1 MLTRTFNSVRTRQP
15 CRLSPLN
22 RRTFL
27 RSAGVCIGLPLLD
40 AMLPI
45 GLGADRKAA
54 ACAEAHAPDQSSAGP
69 ARAEFLPDQD
79 RDGL

>member
-1 MLTRTFNSVRTRQP
+1 VVSTQENTAMLRST
-15 CRLSPLN
+15 LN

-45 GLGADRKAA
+45 GPGADRKTAA
-54 ACAEAHAPDQSSAGP
+54 LRSKRMLLIGQVVQS
-69 ARAEFLPDQD
+69 RAFLSK
-79 RDGL
+79 

>member
-1 MLTRTFNSVRTRQP
+1 LPTRSDKQIQEIVDMP
-15 CRLSPLN
+15 LPRLD

-45 GLGADRKAA
+45 GPGAEQKAEKLRAKRMLLISNPLG
-54 ACAEAHAPDQSSAGP
+54 
-69 ARAEFLPDQD
+69 L
-79 RDGL
+79 